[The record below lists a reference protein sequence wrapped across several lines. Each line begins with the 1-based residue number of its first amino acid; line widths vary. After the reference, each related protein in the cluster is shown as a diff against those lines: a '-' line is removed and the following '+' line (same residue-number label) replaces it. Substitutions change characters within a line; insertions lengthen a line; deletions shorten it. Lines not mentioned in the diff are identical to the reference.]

1 LEPLKTKSAD
11 PLLGKLFGG
20 CRIERLIGK
29 GGMGAVYLATQLN
42 LDRPVA
48 IKVIAPDII
57 DDDESLQR
65 LNREAKIVANLSHPN
80 IVQLHFTGKEYNYP
94 YLVMEFVDGQSL
106 GTMLRSLGK
115 IGVSPA
121 CDVMLQVGFAL
132 EAAAALS
139 VVHRDIK
146 PDNIL
151 ITPDGHVKVTDFGLA
166 RRATDNAARLTL
178 TGQSLGTPHYMSPEQ
193 AEGHSMDVRS
203 DIYSL
208 GITFWQCLAGF
219 PPFDGETPFAILM
232 KQVHEKLPDIRVVN
246 PDVPKEVAEIITA
259 MTVKDPV
266 TRISDPAE
274 VVRRLK
280 KYMAGPDVKREK
292 LKAESRGLV
301 DGLGSSVESEPF
313 DSDPESISQQAQRSY
328 RDTSIR
334 MAAARAGASG
344 EVTKQAP
351 IPTPTPLPVTEPMK
365 ASRRKFLVVASAG
378 AVVAGAGLTG
388 LLFSGSRSKPPLTM
402 KFELRRAIIGHT
414 NAVKSV
420 HFGHVGEFLLSG
432 GADRTVR
439 VWKESNG
446 IQVSNMTGHA
456 KMVTAVQWNPDQ
468 DTIASASLDHTVRI
482 WDAETFKELK
492 QLKGHTN
499 TVTSLSWSP
508 DGETLASGSMDQTV
522 ILWDWKKG
530 VNRRAL
536 KAHTGMVTCLEFRSD
551 GTLLASGGAD
561 RRVVLWDAGNYRD
574 FRTFYPHTTA
584 MVTTLAFSPDG
595 QILATGGQDHLI
607 HLLSAATGTEL
618 RALDGHEKSVQ
629 SLAFS
634 ADGRYLVSGG
644 ADGSIR
650 LWDVDK
656 GHEVAVYAGEPMIWS
671 VRFNPKGL
679 FVAAGTQDGSILNF
693 ELTKIGAK

>member
-20 CRIERLIGK
+20 CRIERMIGK

-94 YLVMEFVDGQSL
+94 YLVMEYVDGQSL
-106 GTMLRSLGK
+106 GAMLRGLGK

-166 RRATDNAARLTL
+166 RRATDNQARLTL

-246 PDVPKEVAEIITA
+246 PDVPKEVAEIIAA

-292 LKAESRGLV
+292 LRAESRGLM
-301 DGLGSSVESEPF
+301 DGAGATLESAPF
-313 DSDPESISQQAQRSY
+313 DSDPDNISQQAQRAY

-334 MAAARAGASG
+334 MAAARAGAAAG
-344 EVTKQAP
+344 ITKEAP
-351 IPTPTPLPVTEPMK
+351 PPPPPTAPLKT
-365 ASRRKFLVVASAG
+365 SRRKFLVVASAG

-388 LLFSGSRSKPPLTM
+388 LVFGRSRAKPAPTM
-402 KFELRRAIIGHT
+402 KFELRRTIIGHT

-420 HFGHVGEFLLSG
+420 HFGHLGEFLVSG

-439 VWKESNG
+439 VWREANG
-446 IQVSNMTGHA
+446 IQVQNLSGHS

-482 WDAETFKELK
+482 WDAEGGKELRP
-492 QLKGHTN
+492 LRGHTN

-508 DGETLASGSMDQTV
+508 DGEILASGSMDQTV

-530 VNRRAL
+530 VNRRTL

-574 FRTFYPHTTA
+574 FRTYYPHATA
-584 MVTTLAFSPDG
+584 MVTTIAFSPDG
-595 QILATGGQDHLI
+595 QVLATGGQDHLI
-607 HLLSAATGTEL
+607 RLLSSANGAEIRT
-618 RALDGHEKSVQ
+618 LDGHEKSVQ

-634 ADGRYLVSGG
+634 ADGRYLASGG

-656 GHEVAVYAGEPMIWS
+656 GQEVAAYSGEPMIWS

-679 FVAAGTQDGSILNF
+679 FLAAGAQDGQILNF

>member
-1 LEPLKTKSAD
+1 MEPLKTKSAD

-29 GGMGAVYLATQLN
+29 GGMGAVYLANQLN

-94 YLVMEFVDGQSL
+94 YLVMEYVDGQSL
-106 GTMLRSLGK
+106 GMMLRSLGK
-115 IGVSPA
+115 ITVSPA

-166 RRATDNAARLTL
+166 RRATDDAARLTL

-246 PDVPKEVAEIITA
+246 PDVPKEVAEIIAA

-280 KYMAGPDVKREK
+280 QYMAGPEVKREK
-292 LKAESRGLV
+292 LRAESRGLI
-301 DGLGSSVESEPF
+301 DGAGGSAESAPF
-313 DSDPESISQQAQRSY
+313 DSDLDNISQQAQRAY

-334 MAAARAGASG
+334 MAAARAGAAA
-344 EVTKQAP
+344 EITKQAP
-351 IPTPTPLPVTEPMK
+351 APPPPAAPLKT
-365 ASRRKFLVVASAG
+365 SRRKFLVTASAS

-388 LLFSGSRSKPPLTM
+388 LLFGRSRSKPAPTM
-402 KFELRRAIIGHT
+402 KFDLSRTIIGHT
-414 NAVKSV
+414 NAVKSL

-439 VWKESNG
+439 VWRESNG
-446 IQVSNMTGHA
+446 IQVRNMTGHS

-482 WDAETFKELK
+482 WDVETFTELRA
-492 QLKGHTN
+492 LKGHTN

-530 VNRRAL
+530 VNRRTL

-574 FRTFYPHTTA
+574 FRTYYPHAAA

-607 HLLSAATGTEL
+607 HLLSSATGAEIRT
-618 RALDGHEKSVQ
+618 LDGHEKSVQ

-634 ADGRYLVSGG
+634 ADGRFLVSGG
-644 ADGSIR
+644 ADGTVR

-656 GHEVAVYAGEPMIWS
+656 GQELAVYAGEPMIWA

-679 FVAAGTQDGSILNF
+679 FVVAGTQEGQILNF
-693 ELTKIGAK
+693 ALTKIEAK